1 MTMEKTDWNALR
13 DRAYE
18 CAKSHGWH
26 EEKHDLKHYLM
37 LAATEVA
44 EAVQADRKG
53 RRADRRAFEEYMET
67 HDETAIKHA
76 YPDYIAG
83 TVEDELA
90 DVAIRLF
97 DLAGVAGLDLSG
109 MQSLLHK
116 IEKRQENAHKLLD
129 REFTVIAYELTDIIT
144 CRNLKQ
150 AVYFS
155 LSLVLT
161 WGDYLGIDMMW
172 HIRQKMRYNETRAV
186 QARQK
191 ILIFLTNE
199 YMERE
204 TIEKAARD
212 YAKGNAFCTN
222 DMTSI
227 FCEMMGLDKQIAN
240 GFVIG
245 AQWRIDSVWHE
256 ADIEKPEPFRPILV
270 EHHDGKFSVNMVAGG
285 MKSCPMAWSRWA
297 YVDDL
302 LPGRK
307 ERK

>member
-172 HIRQKMRYNETRAV
+172 HIRQKMRYNETRPYKHGK
-186 QARQK
+186 K

-204 TIEKAARD
+204 TIEKTADNYSVKIIPAYSDGYFERYQLAD
-212 YAKGNAFCTN
+212 AF
-222 DMTSI
+222 
-227 FCEMMGLDKQIAN
+227 E
-240 GFVIG
+240 IG
-245 AQWRIDSVWHE
+245 EKWRIDSVWHE

>member
-109 MQSLLHK
+109 MQSLLHE
-116 IEKRQENAHKLLD
+116 IEKDKKNAHKLLD
-129 REFTVIAYELTDIIT
+129 REFTVIAYELTDNIT

-172 HIRQKMRYNETRAV
+172 HIRQKMKYNETRPY
-186 QARQK
+186 K
-191 ILIFLTNE
+191 
-199 YMERE
+199 
-204 TIEKAARD
+204 
-212 YAKGNAFCTN
+212 
-222 DMTSI
+222 
-227 FCEMMGLDKQIAN
+227 
-240 GFVIG
+240 
-245 AQWRIDSVWHE
+245 H
-256 ADIEKPEPFRPILV
+256 
-270 EHHDGKFSVNMVAGG
+270 GK
-285 MKSCPMAWSRWA
+285 R
-297 YVDDL
+297 Y
-302 LPGRK
+302 
-307 ERK
+307 